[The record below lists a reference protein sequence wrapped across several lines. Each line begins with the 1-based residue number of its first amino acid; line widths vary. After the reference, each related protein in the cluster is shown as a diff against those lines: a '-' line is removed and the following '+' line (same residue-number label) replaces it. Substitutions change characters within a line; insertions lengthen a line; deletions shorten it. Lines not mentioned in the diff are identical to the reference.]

1 MAERLIGRDQCA
13 RLELD
18 WPQLRGSV
26 IFPPMDSKERLSAS
40 NMTMPKDRSI
50 SGEETISDLSRAE
63 FAVLMSELD
72 DRIEGLDR
80 SERKWARLKI
90 PAALVVAV
98 TTYVVFAVVGV
109 PGLGLW
115 ILTNVL
121 LGLLIL
127 FGGQFVRDRQR
138 RSLDQQRAELS
149 ALAATPDDDS
159 LLMGTKDPEVGY

>member
-1 MAERLIGRDQCA
+1 MCTTWTRLAPTPRQC
-13 RLELD
+13 D
-18 WPQLRGSV
+18 
-26 IFPPMDSKERLSAS
+26 LSPHGFQRAPVRHEHS
-40 NMTMPKDRSI
+40 DAKDRSTW
-50 SGEETISDLSRAE
+50 GEKPISDLSRGE
-63 FAVLMSELD
+63 FAVLVSELD
-72 DRIEGLDR
+72 DRIEELDR

-98 TTYVVFAVVGV
+98 ATYVVFAVVGV

-127 FGGQFVRDRQR
+127 FGGQFVHDRQR

-149 ALAATPDDDS
+149 SLAPTPDDDS
-159 LLMGTKDPEVGY
+159 LLLGTKDPEVGYGEL

>member
-1 MAERLIGRDQCA
+1 
-13 RLELD
+13 
-18 WPQLRGSV
+18 
-26 IFPPMDSKERLSAS
+26 
-40 NMTMPKDRSI
+40 
-50 SGEETISDLSRAE
+50 
-63 FAVLMSELD
+63 MSELD

-80 SERKWARLKI
+80 SEWKWARLKI

-98 TTYVVFAVVGV
+98 ATYVVFAVVGV

-127 FGGQFVRDRQR
+127 FGGQFVHDRQR

-149 ALAATPDDDS
+149 ALAPTPDDDP
-159 LLMGTKDPEVGY
+159 LLMGPKDPESSARDLSP

>member
-26 IFPPMDSKERLSAS
+26 IFPPMDSKERLS
-40 NMTMPKDRSI
+40 
-50 SGEETISDLSRAE
+50 
-63 FAVLMSELD
+63 
-72 DRIEGLDR
+72 
-80 SERKWARLKI
+80 
-90 PAALVVAV
+90 AALVVAV

-138 RSLDQQRAELS
+138 RSLDQERAELS
-149 ALAATPDDDS
+149 ALAPTPDDDS